1 MKEPWMLLEVPP
13 HNVSSMDSVHNV
25 MGSVYSVGVNRH
37 GVDDLVEQYAARCV
51 PEQVQDIPE

>member
-1 MKEPWMLLEVPP
+1 MLLEVPP